1 MEGSSGSTDRFFPGR
16 TDDFD
21 KGNHSFL
28 ERIARCGHGHVRFVT
43 GDPSR

>member
-1 MEGSSGSTDRFFPGR
+1 MNGSSGSTDRFFPER

-21 KGNHSFL
+21 KGNHSFPR
-28 ERIARCGHGHVRFVT
+28 RIVRCGYFHVRFVT